1 MIPIV
6 FTFIYLDDSAS
17 ESEDNGGGDIV
28 SEDDPPVQA
37 PFTANKGI
45 IIELETTPH
54 GDNHEL
60 VGTDKTIPSFDYAS
74 QQSDLVVKQSHPS
87 IRQSDIHDTKH
98 HLLTNN
104 GSSIMLSANGVM
116 VCIYR

>member
-1 MIPIV
+1 M
-6 FTFIYLDDSAS
+6 
-17 ESEDNGGGDIV
+17 
-28 SEDDPPVQA
+28 QA

-45 IIELETTPH
+45 IIEVETAPC
-54 GDNHEL
+54 GDNNEL

-104 GSSIMLSANGVM
+104 GSSIMNADGVM
-116 VCIYR
+116 VCIYK